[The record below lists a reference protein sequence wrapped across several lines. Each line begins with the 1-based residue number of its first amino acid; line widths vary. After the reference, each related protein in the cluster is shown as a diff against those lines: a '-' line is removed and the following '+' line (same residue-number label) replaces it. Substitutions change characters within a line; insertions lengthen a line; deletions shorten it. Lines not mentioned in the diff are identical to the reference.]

1 MKKVTTTLSIFA
13 FFFSHLQ
20 APGQEISGVASNPKI
35 TAFATDEVS
44 ETDQPNTTSSESD
57 SPKVEFPFETKLHGT
72 KIPWAP
78 SLKEAIRFGS
88 DSGKLVFL
96 IQVSGNF
103 AREEFT

>member
-1 MKKVTTTLSIFA
+1 MKQFVTTLMILA
-13 FFFSHLQ
+13 FFSHQQ
-20 APGQEISGVASNPKI
+20 ATGQESPDVALNTQFTSR
-35 TAFATDEVS
+35 ATDAAS
-44 ETDQPNTTSSESD
+44 ETDQPIVTSSD
-57 SPKVEFPFETKLHGT
+57 SPNVEFPFETKLHGT